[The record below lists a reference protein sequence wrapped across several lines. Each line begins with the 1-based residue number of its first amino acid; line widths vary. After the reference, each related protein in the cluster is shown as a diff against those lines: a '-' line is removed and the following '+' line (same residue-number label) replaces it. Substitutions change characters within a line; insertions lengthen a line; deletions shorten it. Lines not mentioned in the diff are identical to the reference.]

1 MKCDAGMS
9 CPAQLLGYFEHFVSR
24 KAMNIDGL
32 GYKINES
39 LINLGF
45 VSQVADLF
53 KLRQHESK
61 LKSLEGFGEK
71 SIDNL
76 FLALR
81 LQLIQP

>member
-53 KLRQHESK
+53 KLDNMNPS
-61 LKSLEGFGEK
+61 LK
-71 SIDNL
+71 
-76 FLALR
+76 A
-81 LQLIQP
+81 